1 MINYLERP
9 APSRL
14 TPWPGNPVNP
24 MFALSEKMRRRGAK
38 NGRPGKKLKAM
49 FKGKVIDFDSVKN
62 AAEHMGIHLTT
73 LERNVRKERTPK
85 KDGLD
90 WIEIGGVRFEK
101 SVSIIKCQEVRAV
114 VKGEQIIFSK
124 MQEAMDFFG
133 VTRVTIISWIK
144 SGCTRDNGVEYI
156 GYYG

>member
-14 TPWPGNPVNP
+14 TPWPGNPVNQ
-24 MFALSEKMRRRGAK
+24 AAATLGTIRRR
-38 NGRPGKKLKAM
+38 PPDKKLKAM
-49 FKGKVIDFDSVKN
+49 FKGEVIDFDSIN
-62 AAEHMGIHLTT
+62 SAAEHMDINPST
-73 LERNVRKERTPK
+73 LWRNVSRKRTPM

-90 WIEIGGVRFEK
+90 WIEIKGVRFEK

-114 VKGEQIIFSK
+114 VKGEQFIFSK

-144 SGCTRDNGVEYI
+144 GGCTRDNGVEYI